1 MNKNQYK
8 LSPSDFRYL
17 WNDCKHCYYQKIK
30 FGVSLPSIGLPGVF
44 SKMNSLL
51 QSSIMG
57 MNLLDINPDLPSGII
72 EVKEGFLKSKPVPGA
87 EDCFISG
94 RFDIASRLD
103 DGSFAVIDFKIT
115 DPKEDQAKKFSS
127 QLHAYKY
134 ALENPANEFVEPKTV
149 SKMGLITIAPESIE
163 LNGGKVV
170 FNAMPKW
177 HDIPTEMDSFYS
189 LISEISGVLNGE
201 LPEPSENCAWC
212 QYRTKFNGQSSS
224 VDDIPF

>member
-94 RFDIASRLD
+94 RVCISSPLF
-103 DGSFAVIDFKIT
+103 DGSFSVCYFFIY
-115 DPKEDQAKKFSS
+115 SS
-127 QLHAYKY
+127 K
-134 ALENPANEFVEPKTV
+134 
-149 SKMGLITIAPESIE
+149 
-163 LNGGKVV
+163 
-170 FNAMPKW
+170 
-177 HDIPTEMDSFYS
+177 
-189 LISEISGVLNGE
+189 
-201 LPEPSENCAWC
+201 
-212 QYRTKFNGQSSS
+212 
-224 VDDIPF
+224 